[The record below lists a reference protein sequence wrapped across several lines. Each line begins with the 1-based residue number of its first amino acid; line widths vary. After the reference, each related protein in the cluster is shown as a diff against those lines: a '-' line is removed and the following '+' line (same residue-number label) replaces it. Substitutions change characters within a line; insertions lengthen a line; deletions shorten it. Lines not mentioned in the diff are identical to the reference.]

1 MSVPLLDLK
10 AQYAT
15 IKDEIDAAIRDVV
28 EEQRFV
34 LGSKVEELEEGIAGY
49 VGTKYGVGV
58 ASGSDSLLL
67 SLKALGVGPG
77 DEVITTSF
85 SFFATAGEIVNA
97 GATPVFVD
105 IDPKTFNIDPNLVE
119 PAITERTKAI
129 LPVHVF
135 GQCADMDPILRLAEK
150 HGLKVVEDAAQA
162 IGATY
167 NGRPAGSMGDCGC
180 ISFFPSKN
188 LGAYGDGGIVVTSD
202 PDLADAVRM
211 LRVHGSRKKYEHETI
226 GVNSRLDALQAAVL
240 LAKLP
245 HLDEWN
251 EKRRRNAEYYDENL
265 AGLDG
270 VRTPYIAPGNVSVY
284 HVYTV
289 RVPNRDKVMERLNND
304 GIGTAVHYPLPLP
317 YQRCFDYLGYSE
329 GDLPN
334 CEQASKDVLSIPIY
348 PELTEEQMD
357 EVVRGVAEALE
368 KVSLGKAER

>member
-15 IKDEIDAAIRDVV
+15 IKDEIEAAIRDVV

-34 LGSKVEELEEGIAGY
+34 LGNKVEELEERIAGY
-49 VGTKYGVGV
+49 VQTKYAVGV
-58 ASGSDSLLL
+58 ASGTDSILL

-105 IDPKTFNIDPNLVE
+105 IDPKTFNIDPKLVE
-119 PAITERTKAI
+119 RAITERTKAI
-129 LPVHVF
+129 MPVHLF

-150 HGLKVVEDAAQA
+150 HRLKVVEDAAQA
-162 IGATY
+162 IGAAY
-167 NGRPAGSMGDCGC
+167 NGRAAGSMGDCGC

-202 PDLADAVRM
+202 PELADAVRM
-211 LRVHGSRKKYEHETI
+211 LRVHGSRKKYQHETI
-226 GVNSRLDALQAAVL
+226 GTNSRLDALQAAVL

-251 EKRRRNAEYYDENL
+251 ESRRRNAAYYDEKL

-270 VRTPYIAPGNVSVY
+270 VQTPYIAPDNVSVY

-289 RVPNRDKVMERLNND
+289 RVRNRDKVMERLNNN

-317 YQRCFDYLGYSE
+317 YQKCFEYLGYSE
-329 GDLPN
+329 GDLPD
-334 CEQASKDVLSIPIY
+334 CEKAAKEVLSIPIY
-348 PELTEEQMD
+348 PELTQEQMD
-357 EVVRGVAEALE
+357 AVVRSLANALE
-368 KVSLGKAER
+368 NV

>member
-1 MSVPLLDLK
+1 MRVPLLDLK

-34 LGSKVEELEEGIAGY
+34 LGSKVDELEERIASY
-49 VGTKYGVGV
+49 VGAKYAVAV
-58 ASGSDSLLL
+58 ASGTDSLLL

-77 DEVITTSF
+77 DEVVTTSF

-119 PAITERTKAI
+119 RAITERTKAI

-135 GQCADMDPILRLAEK
+135 GQCADMDPILRLADK

-167 NGRPAGSMGDCGC
+167 DGRPAGSIGDCGC
-180 ISFFPSKN
+180 VSFFPSKN

-202 PDLADAVRM
+202 PEPADAVRM
-211 LRVHGSRKKYEHETI
+211 LRVHGCRKKYEHETI

-245 HLDEWN
+245 HLDKWN
-251 EKRRRNAEYYDENL
+251 EQRRRNAAYYDDKL
-265 AGLDG
+265 AGLEG
-270 VRTPYIAPGNVSVY
+270 VQTPFIAPGNLSVY

-289 RVPNRDKVMERLNND
+289 RVPNRDKVIERLNND

-317 YQRCFDYLGYSE
+317 YQQCFEYLGYSE

-334 CEQASKDVLSIPIY
+334 CEKAAKEVLSIPIY
-348 PELTEEQMD
+348 PELTQEQMD
-357 EVVRGVAEALE
+357 EVVN
-368 KVSLGKAER
+368 SLASAVENA